1 MSTQAPPQVESRAMP
16 PGATQPEAPTRVRVW
31 LAIILSF
38 TIFIAYLD
46 RVNVSVLIAF
56 PRFLEDMG
64 LKNNPVGQGM
74 LMSLFLVAYGLG
86 NVILGPIGDRLGPR
100 KAMTLALFSWTIPV
114 GMGGLARTLSV
125 LYTSRLI
132 LGAGEAIHYPMQIA
146 FVKNWFPRQERGR
159 ANSAWIF
166 GQMIGPGIAMPLF
179 AAVIAAYGWR
189 ASFWMCAVLGVIIIP
204 VIWFYTSDRPE
215 QNKRVNQAELEH
227 IKRGQAQEAAPKGQG
242 IQPGSTMHNYLELI
256 KNPDF
261 ITCTL
266 SYWASVS
273 MWWGM
278 LSWLPQYLRV
288 ARGFSWAK
296 MGFFSSLPFFV
307 GLLGIISAGVVA
319 DKLKRAG
326 IVNCVGLAGCALFI
340 GLGALAHNNYLG
352 ASLLAFAFFFKGA
365 SIPMAWTL
373 LQSFVPANMI
383 GQAAGLQN
391 GSSQLIGS
399 LSPIVVGA
407 LIAATG
413 AYTAGLMF
421 LVGFG
426 FFGAICGLYL
436 VWKKY

>member
-1 MSTQAPPQVESRAMP
+1 MSTQTPSQIQPTMAPA
-16 PGATQPEAPTRVRVW
+16 GASQPEAPTRVRVW
-31 LAIILSF
+31 LAITLTF
-38 TIFIAYLD
+38 TIFVAYLD
-46 RVNVSVLIAF
+46 RVNVSVLIAY

-74 LMSLFLVAYGLG
+74 LMSLFLVAYGIG
-86 NVILGPIGDRLGPR
+86 NVVLGPVGDRLGPR

-114 GMGGLARTLSV
+114 CMGGMARTLSV
-125 LYTSRLI
+125 LYSSRLI
-132 LGAGEAIHYPMQIA
+132 LGAGEAIHYPMQIS
-146 FVKNWFPRQERGR
+146 FIKNWFPRQERGR

-166 GQMIGPGIAMPLF
+166 GQMIGPGIAMSLF
-179 AAVIAAYGWR
+179 AWIINSYGWR
-189 ASFWMCAVLGVIIIP
+189 ASFWMCAAMGVLVIP
-204 VIWFYTSDRPE
+204 VLWFYTTDKPE

-227 IKRGQAQEAAPKGQG
+227 IKKGQVDEAKGKG
-242 IQPGSTMHNYLELI
+242 IQSGSTAQNYIALI

-296 MGFFSSLPFFV
+296 MGFFASLPFFV
-307 GLLGIISAGVVA
+307 GLLGIISAGVIA

-340 GLGALAHNNYLG
+340 GLGALVHNNNLG
-352 ASLLAFAFFFKGA
+352 ACLLACAFFFKGA

-373 LQSFVPANMI
+373 LQSFVPANMT

-391 GSSQLIGS
+391 GSSQLIGA

-407 LIAATG
+407 LIKATG

-436 VWKKY
+436 VAKKY